1 MRISTDPDDRGF
13 HPHANYCRVFLDG
26 AERNNVV
33 TADEGGRFAVTLRL
47 DEFGQPVKDKK
58 TGKTL
63 HDKFYGAVRVDCA
76 DWLRVAMEHPCN
88 EEGDTLSGA
97 ILGMIQTP

>member
-13 HPHANYCRVFLDG
+13 HISANYCRFFLEG
-26 AERNNVV
+26 AERLNVV
-33 TADEGGRFAVTLRL
+33 TADEEGRFAVTLRL

-58 TGKTL
+58 TGKTI
-63 HDKFYGAVRVDCA
+63 HDKFFGAVRVDCA
-76 DWLRVAMEHPCN
+76 DWLRITMERPCD
-88 EEGDTLSGA
+88 EEGETLSAA